1 MPDDQTQGP
10 GTSRRWG
17 LNAARVPG
25 VAVPAGRSPSRVVAV
40 MAGIS
45 MLTATASASDWKFQA
60 FGSATVT
67 LSNNINLAPSGEAE
81 NGAAVRVTPGISASR
96 EGARLKVNINYAPT
110 AVWYT
115 QGTNSNTWYNTL
127 SATGSLEA
135 VENFF
140 FIDARASISQQFL
153 SPFGPTPTDLA
164 VPTANRSNVTSLGV
178 SPWIRGVF
186 GGTGITYFAR
196 NDSSWT
202 DASGS
207 GGGNG
212 YSNFTVARITGAPAR
227 VAWGLEYDRRNTNY
241 QNQSGFINENYRARL
256 TWTIDPQF
264 SVYGVGGYQN
274 NNFSTTQRS
283 GPIYGG
289 GFNWRPSERT
299 TVAAGYEEQF
309 YGPSWFGNA
318 TYRTPRSYWSLV
330 GTRQL
335 SSYPQEAL
343 LLPPGDTAATLNNVL
358 LPRFPDPAARQ
369 AEVQRLITTLGLP
382 GFLVAP
388 QSFYTQNL
396 FVNERISLTAGLIGL
411 RNTVTFVVFT
421 GYSET
426 IPATSNV
433 AVQGAFASASRINQQ
448 GASGIWS
455 HRLTP
460 LTNLNFLASR
470 TESDAQQPTGAKST
484 TDQFNLTLTRPLGPK
499 TNGSVGLRY
508 TIFDTNVG
516 NDYREAAVLA
526 TVSHTF

>member
-1 MPDDQTQGP
+1 
-10 GTSRRWG
+10 
-17 LNAARVPG
+17 
-25 VAVPAGRSPSRVVAV
+25 
-40 MAGIS
+40 
-45 MLTATASASDWKFQA
+45 
-60 FGSATVT
+60 
-67 LSNNINLAPSGEAE
+67 
-81 NGAAVRVTPGISASR
+81 
-96 EGARLKVNINYAPT
+96 
-110 AVWYT
+110 
-115 QGTNSNTWYNTL
+115 
-127 SATGSLEA
+127 
-135 VENFF
+135 
-140 FIDARASISQQFL
+140 
-153 SPFGPTPTDLA
+153 
-164 VPTANRSNVTSLGV
+164 
-178 SPWIRGVF
+178 
-186 GGTGITYFAR
+186 
-196 NDSSWT
+196 
-202 DASGS
+202 
-207 GGGNG
+207 
-212 YSNFTVARITGAPAR
+212 
-227 VAWGLEYDRRNTNY
+227 
-241 QNQSGFINENYRARL
+241 
-256 TWTIDPQF
+256 
-264 SVYGVGGYQN
+264 VYGVGGYQN